1 VPVKLALAAGLL
13 AIALA
18 ALATLGHA
26 PSTVA
31 YENSPRTHES
41 LIATSQA
48 AEACQAGEVLPRAT
62 SAIRLGLGAT
72 LGPQVRVRVLADTRV
87 LVRGAHAPGWEG
99 ASVTIP
105 VRGAPA
111 TVSPVTVCV
120 GLRDLNGTVSMFG
133 APTGKA
139 EAATSE
145 GKPLPGRMHI
155 EYLRTSHSS
164 WWSMAT
170 AIAQRLGLGRAASGT
185 WNAFLV
191 MVLAGTLVVLT
202 TWLLARELR

>member
-1 VPVKLALAAGLL
+1 MPVKLALAAGLL

-18 ALATLGHA
+18 AGATLAHA
-26 PSTVA
+26 PVPSA
-31 YENSPRTHES
+31 YENAPRTHES

-62 SAIRLGLGAT
+62 SAVRLGLGAT
-72 LGPQVRVRVLADTRV
+72 LGPQVSVRVIADTHV
-87 LVRGAHAPGWEG
+87 LARGVHGPGWEG

-105 VRGAPA
+105 LRPATA
-111 TVSPVTVCV
+111 TVSPVTICV
-120 GLRDLNGTVSMFG
+120 RLANLNGTVSMFG
-133 APTGKA
+133 SPTGRG

-155 EYLRTSHSS
+155 EYLGTPQRS
-164 WWSMAT
+164 WWSMAS

-191 MVLAGTLVVLT
+191 MLLAGTLVALSA
-202 TWLLARELR
+202 WLLTRELR